1 MFGNRLRIVLV
12 RHGLTDWNE
21 SGRLLGRIA
30 IGLNERGRRQARAL
44 AGALAD
50 VPMRAVVSSP
60 QQRTQETAQAI
71 ATARD
76 VEVQTEAGLD
86 EVWLGRWQG
95 KTFDEIRE
103 DPDLLPLLADPTHVC
118 DAIEPAAEVQ
128 SRVVT
133 VVEAF
138 REANEPGP
146 VVLVSHG
153 DPLRVLLAHYLGMN
167 LRHYRRLAVDPGS
180 ASILNFDGR
189 GTQLLALNW
198 KPVPGLLQRLLA

>member
-1 MFGNRLRIVLV
+1 MFGNRFRIVLV

-30 IGLNERGRRQARAL
+30 IGLNERGRKQAHAL
-44 AGALAD
+44 AAALQD
-50 VPMRAVVSSP
+50 VPVRTVVSSP

-71 ATARD
+71 AAARH

-118 DAIEPAAEVQ
+118 DAIEPAVEVQ
-128 SRVVT
+128 SRVVA
-133 VVEAF
+133 VVETF
-138 REANEPGP
+138 RQANEPGP

-153 DPLRVLLAHYLGMN
+153 DPLRVLLAHYLSMN
-167 LRHYRRLAVDPGS
+167 LRHYRRLTVDPGS
-180 ASILNFDGR
+180 ASVLSFDSR
-189 GTQLLALNW
+189 GIHLLALNW
-198 KPVPGLLQRLLA
+198 KSAPGLLQRLLA